1 MVSVLTAQRV
11 RAIKTEGGR
20 KNLENQYAIEML
32 NITKKF
38 PGIIANDNITLQLKK
53 GEIHALLG
61 ENGAGKSTLLH
72 IIGCLD
78 KPTSGSYLLNGQD
91 VSQLSLSKLAE
102 IRNAS
107 FGFVMQHFA
116 LIEEDNA
123 LQNVATPLLFA
134 KARRSQMDARA
145 MEQLRNV
152 GMEQMANKRIAT
164 LSGGE
169 KQRVAIAR
177 AMVNNPEIILAD
189 EPTGA
194 LDRANTEKI
203 VQLFQQLNEKGKTI
217 IIVTHD
223 DFVAQSCRRIV
234 TIADGVI
241 KST

>member
-1 MVSVLTAQRV
+1 MLIALNGISKSYQASHGAPPYQVLKDANLSIDKGEMV
-11 RAIKTEGGR
+11 AIKGSS
-20 KNLENQYAIEML
+20 
-32 NITKKF
+32 
-38 PGIIANDNITLQLKK
+38 
-53 GEIHALLG
+53 
-61 ENGAGKSTLLH
+61 GAGKSTLLH

-203 VQLFQQLNEKGKTI
+203 VQLFQQLNEKAKTI

>member
-1 MVSVLTAQRV
+1 MLIALNGISKSYQASHGAPPYQVLKDANLSIDKGEMV
-11 RAIKTEGGR
+11 AIKGSS
-20 KNLENQYAIEML
+20 
-32 NITKKF
+32 
-38 PGIIANDNITLQLKK
+38 
-53 GEIHALLG
+53 
-61 ENGAGKSTLLH
+61 GAGKSTLLH

-123 LQNVATPLLFA
+123 LQNVETPLLFA

>member
-1 MVSVLTAQRV
+1 MLIALNGISKSYQASHGAPPYQVLKDANLTIDKGEMV
-11 RAIKTEGGR
+11 AIKGSS
-20 KNLENQYAIEML
+20 
-32 NITKKF
+32 
-38 PGIIANDNITLQLKK
+38 
-53 GEIHALLG
+53 
-61 ENGAGKSTLLH
+61 GAGKSTLLH

-78 KPTSGSYLLNGQD
+78 KPTSGSYLLNGQN

-116 LIEEDNA
+116 LIEEDSA

>member
-1 MVSVLTAQRV
+1 MLIALKGISKSYQASHGAPPYQVLKDANLSIDKGEMV
-11 RAIKTEGGR
+11 AIKGSS
-20 KNLENQYAIEML
+20 
-32 NITKKF
+32 
-38 PGIIANDNITLQLKK
+38 
-53 GEIHALLG
+53 
-61 ENGAGKSTLLH
+61 GAGKSTLLH

-116 LIEEDNA
+116 LIEEDSA

-134 KARRSQMDARA
+134 KTRKSQMDARA
-145 MEQLRNV
+145 LEQLRNV
-152 GMEQMANKRIAT
+152 GMEQMETKRIAT

>member
-1 MVSVLTAQRV
+1 MLIALNGISKSYQASHGAPPYQVLKDANLSIDKGEMV
-11 RAIKTEGGR
+11 AIKGS
-20 KNLENQYAIEML
+20 A
-32 NITKKF
+32 
-38 PGIIANDNITLQLKK
+38 
-53 GEIHALLG
+53 
-61 ENGAGKSTLLH
+61 GAGKSTLLH

>member
-1 MVSVLTAQRV
+1 MLIALNGISKSYQASHGAPPYQVLKDANLSIDKGEMV
-11 RAIKTEGGR
+11 AIKGSS
-20 KNLENQYAIEML
+20 
-32 NITKKF
+32 
-38 PGIIANDNITLQLKK
+38 
-53 GEIHALLG
+53 
-61 ENGAGKSTLLH
+61 GAGKSTLLH

-91 VSQLSLSKLAE
+91 VLQLSLSKLAE

-134 KARRSQMDARA
+134 KTRKSQMDARA

-203 VQLFQQLNEKGKTI
+203 VQLFQKLNEKGKTI

-241 KST
+241 ESK

>member
-1 MVSVLTAQRV
+1 MLIALNGISKSYQASHGAPPYQVLKDANLSIDKGEMV
-11 RAIKTEGGR
+11 AIKGSS
-20 KNLENQYAIEML
+20 
-32 NITKKF
+32 
-38 PGIIANDNITLQLKK
+38 
-53 GEIHALLG
+53 
-61 ENGAGKSTLLH
+61 GAGKSTLLH

-223 DFVAQSCRRIV
+223 DFVAQSCRCIV

>member
-1 MVSVLTAQRV
+1 MLIALNGISKSYQASHGAPPYQVLKDANLSIDKGEMV
-11 RAIKTEGGR
+11 AIK
-20 KNLENQYAIEML
+20 
-32 NITKKF
+32 
-38 PGIIANDNITLQLKK
+38 
-53 GEIHALLG
+53 
-61 ENGAGKSTLLH
+61 GKSTLLH

-78 KPTSGSYLLNGQD
+78 KPTSGSYLLNGQN

-116 LIEEDNA
+116 LIEEDSA

>member
-1 MVSVLTAQRV
+1 MLIALNGISKSYQASHGAPPYQVLKDANVSIDKGEMV
-11 RAIKTEGGR
+11 AIKGSS
-20 KNLENQYAIEML
+20 
-32 NITKKF
+32 
-38 PGIIANDNITLQLKK
+38 
-53 GEIHALLG
+53 
-61 ENGAGKSTLLH
+61 GAGKSTLLH

-78 KPTSGSYLLNGQD
+78 KPTSGSYLLNGQN

-116 LIEEDNA
+116 LIEEDSA

>member
-1 MVSVLTAQRV
+1 MLIALNGISKSYQASHGAPPYQVLKDANLSIDKGEMV
-11 RAIKTEGGR
+11 AIKGSS
-20 KNLENQYAIEML
+20 
-32 NITKKF
+32 
-38 PGIIANDNITLQLKK
+38 
-53 GEIHALLG
+53 
-61 ENGAGKSTLLH
+61 GAGKSTLLH

-234 TIADGVI
+234 TIVDGVI

>member
-1 MVSVLTAQRV
+1 MLIALNGISKSYQASHGAPPYQVLKDANLSIDKGEMV
-11 RAIKTEGGR
+11 AIKGSS
-20 KNLENQYAIEML
+20 
-32 NITKKF
+32 
-38 PGIIANDNITLQLKK
+38 
-53 GEIHALLG
+53 
-61 ENGAGKSTLLH
+61 GAGKSTLLH
-72 IIGCLD
+72 IFGCLD

>member
-1 MVSVLTAQRV
+1 MLIALNGISKSYQASHGAPPYQVLKDANLSIDKGEMV
-11 RAIKTEGGR
+11 AIKGSS
-20 KNLENQYAIEML
+20 
-32 NITKKF
+32 
-38 PGIIANDNITLQLKK
+38 
-53 GEIHALLG
+53 
-61 ENGAGKSTLLH
+61 GAGKSTLLH

-78 KPTSGSYLLNGQD
+78 KPTSGSYLLNGQN

-116 LIEEDNA
+116 LIEEDSA

-152 GMEQMANKRIAT
+152 GMGQMANKRIAT

>member
-1 MVSVLTAQRV
+1 MLIALNGISKSYQASHGAPPYQVLKDANLSIDKGEMV
-11 RAIKTEGGR
+11 AIKGSS
-20 KNLENQYAIEML
+20 
-32 NITKKF
+32 
-38 PGIIANDNITLQLKK
+38 
-53 GEIHALLG
+53 
-61 ENGAGKSTLLH
+61 GAGKSTLLH

-169 KQRVAIAR
+169 KQRIAIAR

>member
-1 MVSVLTAQRV
+1 MLIALKGISKSYQASHGAPPYQVLKDANLSIDKGEMV
-11 RAIKTEGGR
+11 AIKGSS
-20 KNLENQYAIEML
+20 
-32 NITKKF
+32 
-38 PGIIANDNITLQLKK
+38 
-53 GEIHALLG
+53 
-61 ENGAGKSTLLH
+61 GAGKSTLLH

-116 LIEEDNA
+116 LIEEDSA

-177 AMVNNPEIILAD
+177 AMVNTPEIILAD

>member
-1 MVSVLTAQRV
+1 MLIALNGISKSYKASHGAPPYQVLKDANLSIDKGEMV
-11 RAIKTEGGR
+11 AIKGSS
-20 KNLENQYAIEML
+20 
-32 NITKKF
+32 
-38 PGIIANDNITLQLKK
+38 
-53 GEIHALLG
+53 
-61 ENGAGKSTLLH
+61 GAGKSTLLH

>member
-1 MVSVLTAQRV
+1 VLKDANLSIDKGEMV
-11 RAIKTEGGR
+11 AIKGSS
-20 KNLENQYAIEML
+20 
-32 NITKKF
+32 
-38 PGIIANDNITLQLKK
+38 
-53 GEIHALLG
+53 
-61 ENGAGKSTLLH
+61 GAGKSTLLH

>member
-1 MVSVLTAQRV
+1 MLIALKGISKSYQASHGAPPYQVLKDANLSIDKGEMV
-11 RAIKTEGGR
+11 AIKGSS
-20 KNLENQYAIEML
+20 
-32 NITKKF
+32 
-38 PGIIANDNITLQLKK
+38 
-53 GEIHALLG
+53 
-61 ENGAGKSTLLH
+61 GAGKSTLLH

-177 AMVNNPEIILAD
+177 AMVNTPEIILAD

>member
-1 MVSVLTAQRV
+1 MLIALNGISKSYQASHGAPPYQVLKDANLSIDKGEMV
-11 RAIKTEGGR
+11 AIKGSS
-20 KNLENQYAIEML
+20 
-32 NITKKF
+32 
-38 PGIIANDNITLQLKK
+38 
-53 GEIHALLG
+53 
-61 ENGAGKSTLLH
+61 GAGKSTLLH

-78 KPTSGSYLLNGQD
+78 KPTSGSYLLNGQN

-152 GMEQMANKRIAT
+152 GMEQMENKRIAT

>member
-1 MVSVLTAQRV
+1 MLIALKGISKSYQASHGAPPYQVLKDANLSIDKGEMV
-11 RAIKTEGGR
+11 AIKGSS
-20 KNLENQYAIEML
+20 
-32 NITKKF
+32 
-38 PGIIANDNITLQLKK
+38 
-53 GEIHALLG
+53 
-61 ENGAGKSTLLH
+61 GAGKSTLLH

-78 KPTSGSYLLNGQD
+78 KPTSGSYLLNGQN

>member
-1 MVSVLTAQRV
+1 MTASTAPGSGDGLHLGGHGNLGAAAFLAFVLGFDRKELM
-11 RAIKTEGGR
+11 AIR
-20 KNLENQYAIEML
+20 
-32 NITKKF
+32 
-38 PGIIANDNITLQLKK
+38 
-53 GEIHALLG
+53 
-61 ENGAGKSTLLH
+61 
-72 IIGCLD
+72 
-78 KPTSGSYLLNGQD
+78 SYLLNGQD

>member
-1 MVSVLTAQRV
+1 MLIALNGISKSYQASHGAPPYQVLKDANLSIDKGEMV
-11 RAIKTEGGR
+11 AIKGSS
-20 KNLENQYAIEML
+20 
-32 NITKKF
+32 
-38 PGIIANDNITLQLKK
+38 
-53 GEIHALLG
+53 
-61 ENGAGKSTLLH
+61 GAGKSTLLH
-72 IIGCLD
+72 IIDCLD
-78 KPTSGSYLLNGQD
+78 KPTSGSYLLNGQN

-116 LIEEDNA
+116 LIEEDSA

>member
-1 MVSVLTAQRV
+1 MLIALNGISKSYQASHGAPPYQVLKDANLSIDKGEMV
-11 RAIKTEGGR
+11 AIKGSS
-20 KNLENQYAIEML
+20 
-32 NITKKF
+32 
-38 PGIIANDNITLQLKK
+38 
-53 GEIHALLG
+53 
-61 ENGAGKSTLLH
+61 GAGKSTLLH

-123 LQNVATPLLFA
+123 LQNEATPLLFA

>member
-1 MVSVLTAQRV
+1 MLIALNGISKSYQASHGAPPYQVLKDANLSIDKGEMV
-11 RAIKTEGGR
+11 AIKGSS
-20 KNLENQYAIEML
+20 
-32 NITKKF
+32 
-38 PGIIANDNITLQLKK
+38 
-53 GEIHALLG
+53 
-61 ENGAGKSTLLH
+61 GAGKSTLLH

-78 KPTSGSYLLNGQD
+78 KPTSGSYLLNGQN

-116 LIEEDNA
+116 LIEEDSA

-134 KARRSQMDARA
+134 KTRKSQMDARA

-152 GMEQMANKRIAT
+152 GMEQMENKRIAT

>member
-1 MVSVLTAQRV
+1 MLIALNGISKSYQASHGAPPYQVLKDANLSIDKGEMV
-11 RAIKTEGGR
+11 AIKGSS
-20 KNLENQYAIEML
+20 
-32 NITKKF
+32 
-38 PGIIANDNITLQLKK
+38 
-53 GEIHALLG
+53 
-61 ENGAGKSTLLH
+61 GAGKSTLLH
-72 IIGCLD
+72 NIGCLD

>member
-1 MVSVLTAQRV
+1 MLIALNGISKSYQASHGAPPYQVLKDANLSIDKGEMV
-11 RAIKTEGGR
+11 AIKGSS
-20 KNLENQYAIEML
+20 
-32 NITKKF
+32 
-38 PGIIANDNITLQLKK
+38 
-53 GEIHALLG
+53 
-61 ENGAGKSTLLH
+61 GAGKSTLLH

-223 DFVAQSCRRIV
+223 DFVALSCRRIV

>member
-1 MVSVLTAQRV
+1 MLIALNGISKSYQASHGAPPYQVLKDANLSIDKGEMV
-11 RAIKTEGGR
+11 AIKGSS
-20 KNLENQYAIEML
+20 
-32 NITKKF
+32 
-38 PGIIANDNITLQLKK
+38 
-53 GEIHALLG
+53 
-61 ENGAGKSTLLH
+61 GAGKSTLLH

-102 IRNAS
+102 IRNAR

>member
-1 MVSVLTAQRV
+1 MLIALNGISKSYQASHGAPPYQVLKDANLSIDKGEMV
-11 RAIKTEGGR
+11 AIKGSS
-20 KNLENQYAIEML
+20 
-32 NITKKF
+32 
-38 PGIIANDNITLQLKK
+38 
-53 GEIHALLG
+53 
-61 ENGAGKSTLLH
+61 GAGKSTLLH

-78 KPTSGSYLLNGQD
+78 KPTSGSYLLNGRD

>member
-1 MVSVLTAQRV
+1 MLIALNGISKSYQASHGAPPYQVLKDANLSIDKGEMV
-11 RAIKTEGGR
+11 AIKGSS
-20 KNLENQYAIEML
+20 
-32 NITKKF
+32 
-38 PGIIANDNITLQLKK
+38 
-53 GEIHALLG
+53 
-61 ENGAGKSTLLH
+61 GAGKSTLLH

-152 GMEQMANKRIAT
+152 GMEQMAHKRIAT

>member
-1 MVSVLTAQRV
+1 MLIALNGISKSYQASHGAPPYQVLKDANLSIDKGEMV
-11 RAIKTEGGR
+11 AIKGSS
-20 KNLENQYAIEML
+20 
-32 NITKKF
+32 
-38 PGIIANDNITLQLKK
+38 
-53 GEIHALLG
+53 
-61 ENGAGKSTLLH
+61 GAGKSTLLH

-78 KPTSGSYLLNGQD
+78 KPTSGSYLLNGQN

-116 LIEEDNA
+116 LIEEDSA

-134 KARRSQMDARA
+134 KARRSQMDARE

>member
-1 MVSVLTAQRV
+1 MLIALNGISKSYQASHGAPSYQVLKDANLSIDKGEMV
-11 RAIKTEGGR
+11 AIKGSS
-20 KNLENQYAIEML
+20 
-32 NITKKF
+32 
-38 PGIIANDNITLQLKK
+38 
-53 GEIHALLG
+53 
-61 ENGAGKSTLLH
+61 GAGKSTLLH

-78 KPTSGSYLLNGQD
+78 KPTSGSYLLNGQN

-116 LIEEDNA
+116 LIEEDSA

>member
-1 MVSVLTAQRV
+1 MLIALKGISKSYQASHGAPPYQVLKDANLSIDKGEMV
-11 RAIKTEGGR
+11 AIKGSS
-20 KNLENQYAIEML
+20 
-32 NITKKF
+32 
-38 PGIIANDNITLQLKK
+38 
-53 GEIHALLG
+53 
-61 ENGAGKSTLLH
+61 GAGKSTLLH

-116 LIEEDNA
+116 LIEEDSA

-134 KARRSQMDARA
+134 KTRKSQMDARA

>member
-1 MVSVLTAQRV
+1 MLIALNGISKSYQASHGAPPYQVLKDANLSIDKGEMV
-11 RAIKTEGGR
+11 AIKGSS
-20 KNLENQYAIEML
+20 
-32 NITKKF
+32 
-38 PGIIANDNITLQLKK
+38 
-53 GEIHALLG
+53 
-61 ENGAGKSTLLH
+61 GAGKSTLLH

-241 KST
+241 KRDRKSVV

>member
-1 MVSVLTAQRV
+1 MLIALNGISKSYQASHGAPPYQVLKDANLSIDKGEMV
-11 RAIKTEGGR
+11 AIKGSS
-20 KNLENQYAIEML
+20 
-32 NITKKF
+32 
-38 PGIIANDNITLQLKK
+38 
-53 GEIHALLG
+53 
-61 ENGAGKSTLLH
+61 GAGKSTLLH

-107 FGFVMQHFA
+107 FWFVMQHFA

>member
-1 MVSVLTAQRV
+1 MLIALNGISKSYQASHGAPPYQVLKDVNLSIDKGEMV
-11 RAIKTEGGR
+11 AIKGSS
-20 KNLENQYAIEML
+20 
-32 NITKKF
+32 
-38 PGIIANDNITLQLKK
+38 
-53 GEIHALLG
+53 
-61 ENGAGKSTLLH
+61 GAGKSTLLH

-78 KPTSGSYLLNGQD
+78 KPTSGSYLLNGQN

-116 LIEEDNA
+116 LIEEDSA

>member
-1 MVSVLTAQRV
+1 MLIALNGISKSYQASHGAPPYQVLKDANLSIDKGEMV
-11 RAIKTEGGR
+11 AIKGSS
-20 KNLENQYAIEML
+20 
-32 NITKKF
+32 
-38 PGIIANDNITLQLKK
+38 
-53 GEIHALLG
+53 
-61 ENGAGKSTLLH
+61 GAGKSTLLH

-203 VQLFQQLNEKGKTI
+203 VQLFHQLNEKGKTI